1 MSVTRILLAA
11 AALASSTTAVP
22 VRAQFFFR
30 SPMLAG
36 VPVRGD
42 ELGVGLAL
50 PDATASE
57 QKAALVWGMRAA
69 LNVAA
74 LQCDFEPTL
83 HTVRNYNSLLTDHS
97 IELKESYV
105 LLDKYFARTSK
116 TKKIGQDA
124 LDKFGTRIYSSFSA
138 VASQY
143 TFCQTASQIG
153 ADATFLPRGSFFDF
167 AQGRMRELRN
177 SLLPS
182 GEQRFPGR
190 ISHLVTAPRLPSTE
204 KRCWK
209 KDVYQP
215 DKCGATY

>member
-1 MSVTRILLAA
+1 MRVKSLLMAA
-11 AALASSTTAVP
+11 AVLAIPTATAP
-22 VRAQFFFR
+22 AAAQFFFK

-50 PDATASE
+50 PEATATE

-83 HTVRNYNSLLTDHS
+83 HTVRNYNALLTDHS
-97 IELKESYV
+97 AELKASYD
-105 LLDKYFARTSK
+105 LLDKYFVRTSK
-116 TKKIGQDA
+116 GKKAGQDA

-153 ADATFLPRGSFFDF
+153 ADATFMPRGSFFDF

-190 ISHLVTAPRLPSTE
+190 ISHLVSAARLPSTD

-209 KDVYQP
+209 KDLYQA
-215 DKCGATY
+215 DKCGAAY